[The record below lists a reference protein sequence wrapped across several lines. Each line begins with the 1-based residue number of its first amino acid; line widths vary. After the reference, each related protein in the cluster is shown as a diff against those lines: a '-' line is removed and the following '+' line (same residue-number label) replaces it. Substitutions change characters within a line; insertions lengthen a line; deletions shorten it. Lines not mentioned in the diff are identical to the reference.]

1 MRWNRSAVF
10 QRPWRGR
17 LFRRRQRNPRLL
29 YADSPDAHRCHRKR
43 RCMGER
49 SMNGIRVMP
58 GIIDMTGRTVNS
70 LKVGPLVA
78 RHPRPRYEVIC
89 DRCGTRSTASQDQ
102 LTSGAARCRAGGC
115 GKPVRSRERVGSDEQ
130 LAAREAERIAQELEV
145 SERRM
150 AAETDGWERPTR
162 YKPTPDPYQPLSER
176 QRLELRSLKEQE
188 EQERREAERPRLE
201 AERRA
206 NEEQTAREAAEQ
218 ARKERERAYWADWV
232 MSDSPDPKLYVSEP
246 MRSASMPP
254 KEAEAFTAKAAAE
267 FAESPEYAPY
277 RTVENADLILGYLRR
292 NRINIADLATIRA
305 AFVRLRDLGLLKQ
318 KPAPAPQ
325 SQPVELPRQINLAVQ
340 RQSTNA
346 PKTYKGRDYAT
357 GREREFTQREVDRM
371 SSLEFQRAFQV
382 VPTVGAL
389 FNAMAESRS

>member
-1 MRWNRSAVF
+1 
-10 QRPWRGR
+10 
-17 LFRRRQRNPRLL
+17 
-29 YADSPDAHRCHRKR
+29 
-43 RCMGER
+43 
-49 SMNGIRVMP
+49 MNATRVMP
-58 GIIDMTGRTVNS
+58 GIIDMQGRKVNS
-70 LKVGPLVA
+70 LQVGPLVA
-78 RHPRPRYEVIC
+78 RHPRPRYEVTC

-102 LTSGAARCRAGGC
+102 LTSGAARCRFGGC
-115 GKPVRSRERVGSDEQ
+115 GKAVRNRERVGSDERQ
-130 LAAREAERIAQELEV
+130 RFAEREAERIAQELEV

-150 AAETDGWERPTR
+150 AAETEDWERPTR

-188 EQERREAERPRLE
+188 ESERLEAERPRLE

-206 NEEQTAREAAEQ
+206 NEEQAAREAAEQ
-218 ARKERERAYWADWV
+218 ARIERQRAYWAEWV
-232 MSDSPDPKLYVSEP
+232 QTDRDPKVYISEE
-246 MRSASMPP
+246 MRHASMPP
-254 KEAEAFTAKAAAE
+254 KEAEAFTAKAAAD

-277 RTVENADLILGYLRR
+277 RSPSNAGVILAYLLR
-292 NRINIADLATIRA
+292 NGIHIADRDTIRA

-325 SQPVELPRQINLAVQ
+325 PKAVEQPRQINLAVQ
-340 RQSTNA
+340 RQSTNE

-357 GREREFTQREVDRM
+357 GRERDFTQREVDRM

-389 FNAMAESRS
+389 FNAMAESRRS